1 MGQHM
6 GHIKQN
12 NIHII
17 EILEGEEREKGLEGL
32 IKEIMAKNLPRE

>member
-17 EILEGEEREKGLEGL
+17 KILEREEGEKGLERL
-32 IKEIMAKNLPRE
+32 SQKIMPNNLPN